1 MKRRIKIQSSFVFVF
16 LILSFF
22 FSKYFFA
29 RYRIQLVD
37 IFLDVA
43 GMGILIC
50 GFLFRISARGYK
62 QDNTAGGNELVTGGP
77 YSLIRNPMYFGT
89 FLIGSGIIL
98 IILNLWTYPLF
109 LAIYLSIYV
118 PQIRSEK
125 KVLSGRFGEKYLEY
139 CKRVPVYFPGLS
151 GFLEGELRQFLPLKW
166 RWVKKELPSFTAVG
180 IIVTA
185 IEVWEDL
192 AASASSN
199 IACSVLELPLI
210 AACLFLVMF
219 IYYRKNGNKPQ

>member
-1 MKRRIKIQSSFVFVF
+1 MKRRIKIQSSFVFML
-16 LILSFF
+16 LILSLF

-29 RYRIQLVD
+29 RYRMQHLD
-37 IFLDVA
+37 IFLDAA

-125 KVLSGRFGEKYLEY
+125 KVLRGRFGEKYLEY
-139 CKRVPVYFPGLS
+139 CKRVP
-151 GFLEGELRQFLPLKW
+151 
-166 RWVKKELPSFTAVG
+166 
-180 IIVTA
+180 
-185 IEVWEDL
+185 
-192 AASASSN
+192 
-199 IACSVLELPLI
+199 
-210 AACLFLVMF
+210 
-219 IYYRKNGNKPQ
+219 